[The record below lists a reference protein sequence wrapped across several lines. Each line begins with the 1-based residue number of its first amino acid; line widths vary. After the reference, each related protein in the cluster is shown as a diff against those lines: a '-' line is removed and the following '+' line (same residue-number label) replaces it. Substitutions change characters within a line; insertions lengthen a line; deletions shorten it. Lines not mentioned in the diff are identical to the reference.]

1 MIGYPNKKKISTTH
15 SVSDNYTRR
24 GMSLE
29 KDLNDSNAYYAD
41 CDRALI
47 HKKPTPIQVV
57 KVDYPARNSAK
68 ITEAYYKTPSTTD
81 YNGIYRGRAV
91 DFEAKETRSLTS
103 FPFKSI
109 HPHQIQHLK
118 KVLYHEAIGFFIIRF
133 SRYSETYLIDAR
145 ILIDLYENGKKQSIS
160 YKELQELG
168 SLIRESLTPRLCYLD
183 NVDDLFFK
191 EEINYG
197 KES

>member
-1 MIGYPNKKKISTTH
+1 M
-15 SVSDNYTRR
+15 
-24 GMSLE
+24 E
-29 KDLNDSNAYYAD
+29 
-41 CDRALI
+41 ALVFLSFAFRVTA
-47 HKKPTPIQVV
+47 KP
-57 KVDYPARNSAK
+57 
-68 ITEAYYKTPSTTD
+68 
-81 YNGIYRGRAV
+81 
-91 DFEAKETRSLTS
+91 
-103 FPFKSI
+103 
-109 HPHQIQHLK
+109 
-118 KVLYHEAIGFFIIRF
+118 
-133 SRYSETYLIDAR
+133 YLIDAR